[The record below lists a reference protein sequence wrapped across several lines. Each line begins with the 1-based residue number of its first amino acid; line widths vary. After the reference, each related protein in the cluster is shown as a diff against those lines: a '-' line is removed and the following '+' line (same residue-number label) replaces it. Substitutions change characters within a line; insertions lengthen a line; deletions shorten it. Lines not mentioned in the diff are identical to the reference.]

1 VTQPDPNAQPDPAAQ
16 PGSTPAGTPPAPPP
30 STPPPPRKISAT
42 NTRKVSGTGTPAAM
56 PRTPQ
61 FVIAGS
67 LIGGLVIGLLVGVMI
82 GKVLNGPSPVVE
94 TATTAVAIPAGDQQ
108 APETTTTLPTDQIHA
123 LTIGTVT
130 DHQFRPEMQTTGK
143 IANDDDLT
151 TPVFSLVGGHAVTL
165 SAKPGDLVAPQQA
178 LVQIDS
184 PDMFQ
189 AEVGLV
195 AAIPATNKAR
205 LALEQLKRIA
215 ARQQKLFDLHAI
227 ALKDLE
233 QAQADVRSAETD
245 LKAAE
250 VAQEAARGQLRIFG
264 KADADIQA
272 LEQGTSPSRLAVVR
286 SPIAGTVVSRKI
298 GTGQVV
304 RPDNADPM
312 FTVADLSQ
320 VWMSADIYETDARW
334 ISIGQPV
341 EVRVMAFPDD
351 VYPAAISYVSPAVD
365 PNTHRIT
372 VRCTVANKDG
382 KLRPEMFAT
391 FRVFSSSTVLAPSVP
406 ISALIHVGAATYV
419 WTYHDDNKFTKHEV
433 DCGPPQDGVVQV
445 HKGLKTGDR
454 IVLKGGIFLDSQ

>member
-1 VTQPDPNAQPDPAAQ
+1 MTQPDPNAQPDPKVPQAV
-16 PGSTPAGTPPAPPP
+16 PPAAPPDA
-30 STPPPPRKISAT
+30 PPPPRKISAT
-42 NTRKVSGTGTPAAM
+42 NTRKVSGTSTPAAQ

-61 FVIAGS
+61 FVIVGS
-67 LIGGLVIGLLVGVMI
+67 LCVGLVIGLLVGVMI
-82 GKVLNGPSPVVE
+82 GKVLNWTPPTVDS
-94 TATTAVAIPAGDQQ
+94 TSSAAVIAPAGDQP
-108 APETTTTLPTDQIHA
+108 APEITTTLPTDQIHA
-123 LTIGTVT
+123 LTLGTVT
-130 DHQFRPEMQTTGK
+130 DHEFRPELMTTGK

-151 TPVFSLVGGHAVTL
+151 TPVFSLVGGHAVKL
-165 SAKPGDLVAPQQA
+165 DAKPGDLVTPQQP
-178 LVQIDS
+178 LVEIDS

-215 ARQQKLFDLHAI
+215 ARQQRLFDLHAI

-264 KADADIQA
+264 KTDADILA
-272 LEQGTSPSRLAVVR
+272 LEQGALPARLAVVR

-298 GTGQVV
+298 GTGQVI

-312 FTVADLSQ
+312 YTVADLSK

-334 ISIGQPV
+334 VKIGQPV

-351 VYPAAISYVSPAVD
+351 VYSAAISYITPAVD

-372 VRCTVANKDG
+372 VRCTVDNKDG

-391 FRVFSSSTVLAPSVP
+391 FRVFSATTVSAPSVP
-406 ISALIHVGAATYV
+406 SSALVHVGASTYV
-419 WTYHDDNKFTKHEV
+419 WTYHDDNKFTKHRV
-433 DCGPPQDGVVQV
+433 ICSPPQDGLAQV
-445 HKGLKTGDR
+445 LEGLKTGEH
-454 IVLKGGIFLDSQ
+454 IVLKGGIFLDSE

>member
-1 VTQPDPNAQPDPAAQ
+1 VTQPDPSAQPGPGAQPDP
-16 PGSTPAGTPPAPPP
+16 STPAAAP
-30 STPPPPRKISAT
+30 PPPPRKISAT
-42 NTRKVSGTGTPAAM
+42 NTRKVSGTSTLAAQ

-61 FVIAGS
+61 FVIVGS
-67 LIGGLVIGLLVGVMI
+67 IMGGLVLGLLVGVMV
-82 GKVLNGPSPVVE
+82 GKVLNGPSAMVDTASSDVV
-94 TATTAVAIPAGDQQ
+94 APAADKP
-108 APETTTTLPTDQIHA
+108 APEITTTLPTDQIHA
-123 LTIGTVT
+123 LTLGTVT
-130 DHQFRPEMQTTGK
+130 DHEFRPELVTTGK

-151 TPVFSLVGGHAVTL
+151 TPVFSLVGGHAVKL
-165 SAKPGDLVAPQQA
+165 VAKPGDMVGPHQA
-178 LVQIDS
+178 LVEIDS

-195 AAIPATNKAR
+195 AAIPATNKTR

-215 ARQQKLFDLHAI
+215 ARQQRLFDLHAI

-264 KADADIQA
+264 KSDADILA
-272 LEQGTSPSRLAVVR
+272 LEQGALPARLAVVS

-304 RPDNADPM
+304 RPDNSDPM
-312 FTVADLSQ
+312 FTVADLSK

-334 ISIGQPV
+334 VSIGQPV
-341 EVRVMAFPDD
+341 EVRVLAFPDD
-351 VYPAAISYVSPAVD
+351 VYPAAISYVTPSVD

-372 VRCTVANKDG
+372 VRCTVDNKDG

-391 FRVFSSSTVLAPSVP
+391 FRVFSAKTVNAPSVP
-406 ISALIHVGAATYV
+406 SSALVHVGADTYV

-433 DCGPPQDGVVQV
+433 DCGSTQDGVVQV
-445 HKGLKTGDR
+445 LKGLKTGDR